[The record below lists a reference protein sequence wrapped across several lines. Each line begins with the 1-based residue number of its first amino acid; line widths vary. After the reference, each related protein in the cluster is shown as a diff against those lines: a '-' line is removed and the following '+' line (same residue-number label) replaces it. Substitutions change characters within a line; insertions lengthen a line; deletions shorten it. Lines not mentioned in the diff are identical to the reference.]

1 MNEDQLILVD
11 LLDREIGQAP
21 KMETHRKGLL
31 HRAFSVFLL
40 RGDCLWI
47 QKRATGKYHSGGL
60 WANTCC
66 SHPRAGESLEEA
78 VQRRLQQEVGVQCPV
93 RHLTSFVYRADFA
106 GQGLAE
112 YEYDH
117 IFVGQYE
124 GDLCPNPE
132 EIEELRLVPMREL
145 AEDMCQNPA
154 RYAAW
159 FLTAFP
165 MVYSDYAH
173 SQEQQR

>member
-1 MNEDQLILVD
+1 MKEDQLILVD
-11 LLDREIGQAP
+11 LLDREIDHSP
-21 KMETHRKGLL
+21 KMETHQKGQL

-40 RGDCLWI
+40 HDDCLWI
-47 QKRATGKYHSGGL
+47 QKRAKGKYHSGGL

-93 RHLTSFVYRADFA
+93 RHLTSFVYRAEFSE
-106 GQGLAE
+106 QGLTE

-117 IFVGQYE
+117 IFVGQYA
-124 GDLCPNPE
+124 GNLCPNPE
-132 EIEELRLVPMREL
+132 EIETVQLVPLREL
-145 AEDMCQNPA
+145 AEDMRLNPT

-165 MVYSDYAH
+165 MVYSFYNK
-173 SQEQQR
+173 QEHKV